1 MSTKTK
7 IYQYLK
13 GEKNDQALSIQQS
26 LDDLESSSI
35 TKKLSLSELLTYKKA
50 KTGLVKVNCLNENGK
65 EVSLFFEYVD

>member
-50 KTGLVKVNCLNENGK
+50 KTGLIKVNCLNENGK
-65 EVSLFFEYVD
+65 EVSLFFECVD